1 MKISPRAIL
10 LVIIFIVIVPLLPLL
25 ITQRWDWWQAWV
37 YAIICILGF
46 VVSRALVARRNPDL
60 IAERSQYMEQEGTK
74 SWDKRLSPL
83 VSLGGALV
91 PLAAGLEAL
100 LGRVLAFSLPITVLA
115 LVIFLA
121 GYTLATYALYENR
134 FFSGTVRI
142 QTERGHHVV
151 SSGPYRWMRH
161 PGYAGAL
168 LSYLASPLLLDSCW
182 AFLPA
187 VLLALVLIIR
197 TRLEDRT
204 LQEELP
210 GYRDYAARVR
220 YRLLPGVW

>member
-1 MKISPRAIL
+1 
-10 LVIIFIVIVPLLPLL
+10 
-25 ITQRWDWWQAWV
+25 
-37 YAIICILGF
+37 
-46 VVSRALVARRNPDL
+46 
-60 IAERSQYMEQEGTK
+60 MEQEGTK
-74 SWDKRLSPL
+74 SWDKLLSPL
-83 VSLGGALV
+83 LSIGGGLV

-100 LGRVLAFSLPITVLA
+100 LGRVLSFSLPVTILSLVL
-115 LVIFLA
+115 FLA
-121 GYTLATYALYENR
+121 GYVLATYALYENR

-142 QTERGHHVV
+142 QTERGHSVV
-151 SSGPYRWMRH
+151 SSGPYAWVRH

-168 LSYLASPLLLDSCW
+168 LAYLVSPLLLDSCW

-187 VLLALVLIIR
+187 MLLVVVLIIR
-197 TRLEDRT
+197 TRLEDHT